1 MNFNK
6 NGVLINP
13 DFHDGNLT
21 GMRVVGEALQLFL
34 TTTDQRKFIVTIPN
48 IVFDVS
54 LYQNAECSEEK
65 LKSLYGY
72 NKEQAQKYLPKNLIE
87 IADKKLTLFELGSS
101 YGCEL
106 LALFSGS
113 IQIESESES

>member
-1 MNFNK
+1 
-6 NGVLINP
+6 
-13 DFHDGNLT
+13 
-21 GMRVVGEALQLFL
+21 MRVVGEALQLFL
-34 TTTDQRKFIVTIPN
+34 TTTDQRKFIVTIPNIVRMRADNFLEGN